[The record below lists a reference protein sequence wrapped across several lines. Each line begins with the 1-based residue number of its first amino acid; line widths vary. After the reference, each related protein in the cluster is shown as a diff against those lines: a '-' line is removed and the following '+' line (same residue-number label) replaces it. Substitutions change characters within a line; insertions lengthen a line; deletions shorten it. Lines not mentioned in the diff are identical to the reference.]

1 MDGGP
6 SIYVHGDDG
15 FLLTF
20 LQSTVL
26 TVLPAVNL
34 QPEWIRILLLLL
46 LLLMMMERF
55 NIVNS
60 LHRFTIT
67 INPGTWSYLN
77 YIDRLSII
85 SVQLAVLVSANEEV
99 EAEKVE

>member
-1 MDGGP
+1 MDKN
-6 SIYVHGDDG
+6 IVVVAAM
-15 FLLTF
+15 LM
-20 LQSTVL
+20 
-26 TVLPAVNL
+26 
-34 QPEWIRILLLLL
+34 
-46 LLLMMMERF
+46 MMMERF

-60 LHRFTIT
+60 LHRFAIT

-85 SVQLAVLVSANEEV
+85 SVQLADLVSANEGL

>member
-1 MDGGP
+1 MDKN
-6 SIYVHGDDG
+6 IVVVAAM
-15 FLLTF
+15 LM
-20 LQSTVL
+20 
-26 TVLPAVNL
+26 
-34 QPEWIRILLLLL
+34 
-46 LLLMMMERF
+46 MMMERF

-85 SVQLAVLVSANEEV
+85 SVQLADLVSANEEV

>member
-1 MDGGP
+1 MVGLV

-46 LLLMMMERF
+46 LMMMMERF

-85 SVQLAVLVSANEEV
+85 SVQLADLVSANEEM
-99 EAEKVE
+99 

>member
-1 MDGGP
+1 MTTNELASEWGLCSVDGGP

-34 QPEWIRILLLLL
+34 QPEWIRILLLWL
-46 LLLMMMERF
+46 
-55 NIVNS
+55 
-60 LHRFTIT
+60 
-67 INPGTWSYLN
+67 PC
-77 YIDRLSII
+77 
-85 SVQLAVLVSANEEV
+85 
-99 EAEKVE
+99 